1 MSLAALT
8 EGVEVDGRTMRREES
23 GLMPTSRRHQMVN
36 RLHQVAMGIEEG
48 KAMALCEVLPDEVRD
63 EGRLTR
69 ARLPKDVE
77 VTKAVFGEEAEG
89 PRCATKAGRAED
101 EVRRRSVAA

>member
-1 MSLAALT
+1 
-8 EGVEVDGRTMRREES
+8 VRREEC

-48 KAMALCEVLPDEVRD
+48 KAMALCEVLADEVRD

-77 VTKAVFGEEAEG
+77 VTEAIFGEETEPPGCAAE
-89 PRCATKAGRAED
+89 AGRAKD
-101 EVRRRSVAA
+101 EVRRRRVAARCFRS